1 MVIYLHGNL
10 GNSLQ
15 AAWLVFT
22 KLVLMEAFHPL
33 STNWTSQIGHKQAL
47 SETNSINQ
55 VPTYS
60 TVPWWP
66 ERIHSLS
73 WSRHNQ
79 INKQT
84 QNKRVDKVLEEL
96 TGLSVMRWPWQF
108 LLLIPTKLYL
118 IIGPLWFCTPLQ
130 CVGSFSHTAKQFS
143 YISRYMLL
151 IYAGDTCSSSAQF
164 WLLPTQRQDQSP
176 QVKVSVPQDS
186 PSSPH
191 FRMPILSLGCPL
203 GFWPTG

>member
-15 AAWLVFT
+15 AWLVFT

-33 STNWTSQIGHKQAL
+33 SANWTSQIGHKQAL

-73 WSRHNQ
+73 WSKHNQ

-96 TGLSVMRWPWQF
+96 TGLSVMRWPWHFFVVNSYQI
-108 LLLIPTKLYL
+108 IPYHRPFMILYP
-118 IIGPLWFCTPLQ
+118 IAMCRFF
-130 CVGSFSHTAKQFS
+130 FSHCQTV
-143 YISRYMLL
+143 L
-151 IYAGDTCSSSAQF
+151 IDQQVYAADKCSSSAQF

>member
-1 MVIYLHGNL
+1 MMVIYLHGNL

-73 WSRHNQ
+73 
-79 INKQT
+79 
-84 QNKRVDKVLEEL
+84 
-96 TGLSVMRWPWQF
+96 
-108 LLLIPTKLYL
+108 
-118 IIGPLWFCTPLQ
+118 
-130 CVGSFSHTAKQFS
+130 
-143 YISRYMLL
+143 
-151 IYAGDTCSSSAQF
+151 
-164 WLLPTQRQDQSP
+164 
-176 QVKVSVPQDS
+176 
-186 PSSPH
+186 
-191 FRMPILSLGCPL
+191 
-203 GFWPTG
+203 

>member
-33 STNWTSQIGHKQAL
+33 SANWTSQIRHKQAL

-55 VPTYS
+55 VSTYS
-60 TVPWWP
+60 TVHWWP

-73 WSRHNQ
+73 WSKHNQ

-96 TGLSVMRWPWQF
+96 TGLSVMRWPWHFFAVVNSYQIIPYHRPFMILYPIAMSRF
-108 LLLIPTKLYL
+108 LFPHCQTVLIY
-118 IIGPLWFCTPLQ
+118 Q
-130 CVGSFSHTAKQFS
+130 QV
-143 YISRYMLL
+143 
-151 IYAGDTCSSSAQF
+151 YAGDMCSSSAQ
-164 WLLPTQRQDQSP
+164 
-176 QVKVSVPQDS
+176 
-186 PSSPH
+186 
-191 FRMPILSLGCPL
+191 ILTLTYL
-203 GFWPTG
+203 ETGSKSTG